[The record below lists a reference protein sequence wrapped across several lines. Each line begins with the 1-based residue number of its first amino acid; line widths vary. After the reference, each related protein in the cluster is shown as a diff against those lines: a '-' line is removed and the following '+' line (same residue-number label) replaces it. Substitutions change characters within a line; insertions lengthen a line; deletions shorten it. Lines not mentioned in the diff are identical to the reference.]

1 MSRCIERVNADY
13 KEIENIKLRE
23 NEAFIFLQKMRSPIK
38 RIESRFRFQIL
49 MRIEV
54 GKTDEITESVYAVI
68 NANKTRGV
76 SVFAEIN
83 PQSMS

>member
-1 MSRCIERVNADY
+1 
-13 KEIENIKLRE
+13 
-23 NEAFIFLQKMRSPIK
+23 MRSPIK